1 VPCECNIRKLSSVEA
16 LVAFTLKTFGRID
29 CLVNNAGGQFLC
41 AAEDI
46 SDGGF
51 EAVVSLNLLGTFR
64 VCREVYNSWMKEHG
78 GSIVNIT
85 LEGGNGF
92 PMMAHSSAA
101 RAGVNNLTKTLAWEW

>member
-1 VPCECNIRKLSSVEA
+1 MPCECNIRKLSSVEA